1 LSRRTFN
8 INEPFREIQ
17 EEDSVKQF
25 ESKLLIACGS
35 TLNSLSLDNQGDKH
49 VWVYDANDEI
59 LGVLVFI
66 DHGTE
71 FYVDMVSNNFTIP
84 KSVLHETKPGSSLYQ
99 IMEDVAVMNG
109 VSKITLDSIP
119 DRVSYWQT
127 QFGFKLSGTPS
138 VGKFCRL
145 FPMEKKI

>member
-1 LSRRTFN
+1 MARRTFT

-17 EEDSVKQF
+17 QGDSIKEF
-25 ESKLLIACGS
+25 ESKLLTACES
-35 TLNSLSLDNQGDKH
+35 TLISLGLDNQGDKH
-49 VWVYDANDEI
+49 VWVYDVNDKI

-66 DHGTE
+66 DRGTE
-71 FYVDMVSNNFTIP
+71 FYVDVVSNNFTIP
-84 KSVLHETKPGSSLYQ
+84 KSVLHETKPGGSLYQ
-99 IMEDVAVMNG
+99 VMEDVAVANK

-127 QFGFKLSGTPS
+127 QFGFKLSGTPFA
-138 VGKFCRL
+138 GKFCRL

>member
-1 LSRRTFN
+1 MS
-8 INEPFREIQ
+8 
-17 EEDSVKQF
+17 
-25 ESKLLIACGS
+25 
-35 TLNSLSLDNQGDKH
+35 SLSLDNQGDKH

-66 DHGTE
+66 DRGTE
-71 FYVDMVSNNFTIP
+71 FYVDVVSNNFTIS
-84 KSVLHETKPGSSLYQ
+84 KSVLQETKPGGLLYQ
-99 IMEDVAVMNG
+99 VMEDVAVVNE

-127 QFGFKLSGTPS
+127 QFGFELSGAPFD
-138 VGKFCRL
+138 GKFCQL